1 MRHDVAGATIALVG
15 VGRAGRAF
23 ARSWTMA
30 GGSIVLVA
38 RDPAA
43 ARAFARRL
51 SRAKVRSLGG
61 RDAGSIAGDVL
72 VLAVP
77 DDAISPL
84 ARRLAGRVAARFA
97 FHFSGALGS
106 AELAPLRSGGAKLGS
121 LHPLR
126 AFSGAPAESWQGV
139 FVAVEGDDDAAT
151 AAMRMCRRIGAR
163 PRRLATSGKP
173 LYHAAATLAA
183 GGAASLVSIATKLW
197 REAGFPE
204 AEGRKALAGLAA
216 GAVDAVG
223 RLAFE
228 RALTGP
234 VARRDVETVRLHCR
248 ALEPWPEIGELYAL
262 LARETL
268 RRTGGRGREREIAA
282 ALAGDGADRRPRAP
296 GASPSTAKQ
305 SDKGG
310 RTG

>member
-1 MRHDVAGATIALVG
+1 VRQDLAKATIALVG

-23 ARSWTMA
+23 ARSWTAA

-38 RDPAA
+38 RAPAS

-51 SRAKVRSLGG
+51 PRARVRSLGG
-61 RDAGSIAGDVL
+61 GEVTTIAGDVL

-77 DDAISPL
+77 DDAIAPL
-84 ARRLAGRVAARFA
+84 ARRLVGRVAARFA

-106 AELAPLRSGGAKLGS
+106 GELAPLRSGGAKLGS

-126 AFSGAPAESWQGV
+126 AFTGAPAESWRGAL
-139 FVAVEGDDDAAT
+139 VAVEGDDDAVT
-151 AAMRMCRRIGAR
+151 AALRMCRRIGAR

-183 GGAASLVSIATKLW
+183 GGAASLISVATRLW
-197 REAGFPE
+197 REAGLSE
-204 AEGRKALAGLAA
+204 AEGRKALAALAA
-216 GAVDAVG
+216 GALDAVG
-223 RLAFE
+223 RFAFE
-228 RALTGP
+228 QALTGP
-234 VARRDVETVRLHCR
+234 VARRDVETVRLHGR
-248 ALEPWPEIGELYAL
+248 ALEPWPEIRELYAL
-262 LARETL
+262 LAGETL
-268 RRTGGRGREREIAA
+268 RRTAGRGREREIAA
-282 ALAGDGADRRPRAP
+282 ALAGDGAGRRPRSP
-296 GASPSTAKQ
+296 RASRSTAKQ